1 MTDRQFEIVL
11 YGASGFT
18 GKLVAEYLASDHQDL
33 RWAIAGRNTQKLE
46 QVRRELNLPE
56 LPIIIADSADP
67 DSLSTM
73 AKQTRTLISTVGPY
87 AQYGTPVL
95 KACATEGTHYCDL
108 TGEAQWMAEVYEQIN
123 PIAQNSGARLVHCC
137 GFDSIP
143 SDLSVFFLQKHF
155 KERFGS
161 YANHV
166 TGRMGRAAG
175 GVSGGTVASLMYVA
189 EQASKDPI
197 IKERVMDPYALY
209 PAGL

>member
-123 PIAQNSGARLVHCC
+123 PIAQNSGA
-137 GFDSIP
+137 DWST
-143 SDLSVFFLQKHF
+143 
-155 KERFGS
+155 
-161 YANHV
+161 A
-166 TGRMGRAAG
+166 
-175 GVSGGTVASLMYVA
+175 VASTPSPRTCRYF
-189 EQASKDPI
+189 SCRSI
-197 IKERVMDPYALY
+197 SRSALAA
-209 PAGL
+209 PPTM